1 MLKNKLA
8 VLGFVSIALFFSCS
22 ESNENDKVESRSAQ
36 EIADER
42 IDSLQK
48 VLGVMYQGGSLETKT
63 VLFLIQAYE
72 NYYQD
77 FPKDVKS
84 GSYMSKAGELY
95 ENVLK
100 DKPKALKR
108 YLTAYNEYQ
117 NYEHRPMALFR
128 AANIY
133 QDLGDTSKAISH
145 FGLFIINHPKHDF
158 ADDAQNMIKI
168 TRMGMDEFIKQS
180 MVNSEVEKVQ

>member
-1 MLKNKLA
+1 MLRNKL
-8 VLGFVSIALFFSCS
+8 IALSALLTIFFFSCT
-22 ESNENDKVESRSAQ
+22 ENKKNDKMESLSAQ
-36 EIADER
+36 EVADAR

-63 VLFLIQAYE
+63 VLYLIQGYE

-77 FPKDVKS
+77 FPDDSKC
-84 GSYMSKAGELY
+84 GMYMSKAGELY

-117 NYEHRPMALFR
+117 NYTHRPMALFR
-128 AANIY
+128 AANLY

-145 FGLFIINHPKHDF
+145 FGLFIINHPEHDF

-168 TRMGMDEFIKQS
+168 TRMGMEKFIKQS
-180 MVNSEVEKVQ
+180 MENSEKENIQ